1 MQPILYMKN
10 PLQIFIIILSG
21 KYLGVISV
29 TT

>member
-10 PLQIFIIILSG
+10 PLQLFIILSG
-21 KYLGVISV
+21 KYLDVISV